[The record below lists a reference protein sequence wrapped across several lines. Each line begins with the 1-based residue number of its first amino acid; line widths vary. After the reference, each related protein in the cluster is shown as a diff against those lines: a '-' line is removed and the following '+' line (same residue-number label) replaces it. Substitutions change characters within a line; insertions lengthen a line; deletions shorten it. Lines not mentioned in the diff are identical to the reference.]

1 MGDVKS
7 MSKLISVDS
16 SDLND
21 VISDEAIPVEIYLPG
36 RSARTRGYLIN
47 DLTYFDPAGS
57 ERIPNGTVVEIPD
70 GTRHVLTGTGK
81 IPVGTLIIN
90 GDAKNNPIT
99 LRAVQEQLNS
109 LGYLGADGKPIDLA
123 PARFGPNTF
132 HAVNWFKDQ
141 NLPGGNRDEFHG
153 VVGQTTLSAL
163 FSDTAPRAN
172 PDYRLGR
179 GSADSSSGANS
190 GDNVSVASGQV
201 ELIHVSEAARLV
213 QTPGTLVPIEC
224 ALSGTKFN
232 LAVYSSWYVRHVDV
246 VTASPADHE
255 IVRSL
260 FGFSWDPPHPVYA
273 TLSNGR
279 ICAGSI
285 HTMPHG
291 GGVMG
296 DGTPGHVCLFFKGAG
311 SDGDANWIQRMHAAI
326 DTAWNLA
333 NKQGRAKV

>member
-1 MGDVKS
+1 
-7 MSKLISVDS
+7 MSELISVGS

-21 VISDEAIPVEIYLPG
+21 VISDEATPVEIYLPG
-36 RSARTRGYLIN
+36 SSVRTRGYLIN
-47 DLTYFDPAGS
+47 GLTYFDLAGTD
-57 ERIPNGTVVEIPD
+57 RLPNGTVVEILD

-81 IPVGTLIIN
+81 IPMGILNIN

-109 LGYLGADGKPIDLA
+109 LGYLGADGKPIDLV
-123 PARFGPNTF
+123 PGRFGPNTL

-141 NLPGGNRDEFHG
+141 NLPDGNSDEFHG

-163 FSDTAPRAN
+163 FSDSAPRAN
-172 PDYRLGR
+172 PDYRFGR
-179 GSADSSSGANS
+179 DSTDSSGVNS
-190 GDNVSVASGQV
+190 GDNESDASGKV

-213 QTPGTLVPIEC
+213 QNPGTLIPIEC
-224 ALSGTKFN
+224 ARSGTKFN

-260 FGFSWDPPHPVYA
+260 FGFCWDPPHPVYA

-311 SDGDANWIQRMHAAI
+311 SDGDPNWIQRMHDAI
-326 DTAWNLA
+326 DTAWNIA
-333 NKQGRAKV
+333 NKQGRAKG